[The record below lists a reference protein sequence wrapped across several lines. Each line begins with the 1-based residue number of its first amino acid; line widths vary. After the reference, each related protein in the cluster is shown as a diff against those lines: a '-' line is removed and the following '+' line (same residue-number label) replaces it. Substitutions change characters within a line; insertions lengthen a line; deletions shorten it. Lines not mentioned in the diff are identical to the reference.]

1 MSHDDTP
8 QESGADAE
16 RPTEPLSD
24 AADEETTGS
33 PEVAGTLE
41 SPGERPVVGRDTR
54 APREDRVLDERY
66 RVVDT
71 VGAGGMGTVLKVEDL
86 ALSEI
91 VALKLLHPDFAD
103 DADAL
108 DRFRHEVKLARRV
121 THRNVVRTYE
131 FGLDGDRPYLT
142 MEYIAGESLRDL
154 LDTAGPLPPERV
166 RTIAAA
172 IGRGLHAAH
181 RGGVLHHDLKPENIL
196 VADNGRVA
204 LSDFGI
210 AEALRHDDDTLS
222 DGGLRGT
229 PEYLSPEQV
238 GSGEVDQRADV
249 FAFGILLFEMIADQL
264 PWHANSVVEWA
275 TIRLREP
282 APSLSE
288 VAPDAP
294 DDLVGAVDASLA
306 RRADNRPQDLPEL
319 LELLDLDHTARGR
332 LDASFLRAQDDPA
345 DTPVPPTDT
354 SPAHAPTRQDTTVR
368 LAIAPFT
375 YKGPD
380 DRAYLGPGLRS
391 DLVHHL
397 SRLDDL
403 ELRMRDDQASDAARR
418 QTPRELG
425 RTLEVDVVVSGT
437 IRPAA
442 AGLAL
447 EVQLTSVRDETTL
460 WSDQFP
466 LNSERDPYVSNTVTR
481 HLAEQLGLPPEDA
494 DPPSSLPPRANALLM
509 QATDQLQA
517 NWYTDLEGAAA
528 HLERARRISRDHP
541 RVMAELAVARAR
553 QSYLDPQDRDRHV
566 DEATSLARRAIDES
580 DDDRLRPRI
589 ALAMTHFNAGRYGR
603 ASATLQAA
611 LVRDDNSA
619 PAHDLM
625 GRMLLEIGPLDRA
638 TDHLQRA
645 LELNPFLFRARWDLA
660 RGWGLRRRW
669 PNMVDAL
676 ADPVDDHSQELA
688 RAMHAARLS
697 LWHPAEPLDEAIDRN
712 RDELTSSPGP
722 FRELLD
728 VRETGT
734 FDADAHREVRQ
745 TAEATHQD
753 SRFGILV
760 LQTGAEM
767 ALYADDPDLA
777 FEFVD
782 AAIAKGLTDL
792 VWLQACP
799 LFDDHR
805 DDRRFIEA
813 RARTTGRVDSV
824 RYGESTE

>member
-1 MSHDDTP
+1 MTHDDTP
-8 QESGADAE
+8 HDSGAEAE

-24 AADEETTGS
+24 AADEATDTR
-33 PEVAGTLE
+33 PDIAGTLD
-41 SPGERPVVGRDTR
+41 SPGDRPVVGRDPR
-54 APREDRVLDERY
+54 APRDNRVIDERY

-71 VGAGGMGTVLKVEDL
+71 VGTGGMGTVLKVEDL

-91 VALKLLHPDFAD
+91 VALKLLHADFAD

-131 FGLDGDRPYLT
+131 FGLDSDRPYLT
-142 MEYIAGESLRDL
+142 MEYVAGESLRDL
-154 LDTAGPLPPERV
+154 LDAAGPLPADRA
-166 RTIAAA
+166 RTIAGA

-210 AEALRHDDDTLS
+210 AEALRPDDADGIS

-229 PEYLSPEQV
+229 PEYLSPEHV
-238 GSGEVDQRADV
+238 ESGDVDQRSDI
-249 FAFGILLFEMIADQL
+249 FAFGILLFEMLAGQL
-264 PWHANSVVEWA
+264 PWHAESIVEWA

-282 APSLSE
+282 APSLAD

-294 DDLVGAVDASLA
+294 EDLVRAVDASLA
-306 RRADNRPQDLPEL
+306 RRAENRPQDLPEL
-319 LELLDLDHTARGR
+319 LELLDLDHGGRGR
-332 LDASFLRAQDDPA
+332 LDASFLRAQEGPA
-345 DTPVPPTDT
+345 DTPVPTDM
-354 SPAHAPTRQDTTVR
+354 SPAHAPTREDTTVR
-368 LAIAPFT
+368 LAVAPFT
-375 YKGPD
+375 YEGPD
-380 DRAYLGPGLRS
+380 DRTYLGPGLRS

-403 ELRMRDDQASDAARR
+403 ELRMRDEHATDAARR
-418 QTPRELG
+418 QTPGKLG
-425 RTLEVDVVVSGT
+425 RTLEVDVVVSGA
-437 IRPAA
+437 IRSTA

-447 EVQLTSVRDETTL
+447 DIRLTSVRDETVL
-460 WSDQFP
+460 WSDRFP
-466 LNSERDPYVSNTVTR
+466 LDSDRDPYVSNTVTR
-481 HLAEQLGLPPEDA
+481 HLAEQLGLPPDDA
-494 DPPSSLPPRANALLM
+494 DPPTSLPPRANALLM
-509 QATDQLQA
+509 QATDRLRA
-517 NWYTDLEGAAA
+517 HWYTDLEDTVAQ
-528 HLERARRISRDHP
+528 LERARRISHDHP

-553 QSYLDPQDRDRHV
+553 QSYLDPRARDRHV

-580 DDDRLRPRI
+580 DSDRLRPRI
-589 ALAMTHFNAGRYGR
+589 ALAMAHFNAGRYGR
-603 ASATLQAA
+603 ASATLRAA
-611 LVRDDNSA
+611 LLRDDNSA

-669 PNMVDAL
+669 SRMVDVL
-676 ADPVDDHSQELA
+676 AEPVDDQSQELA

-697 LWHPAEPLDEAIDRN
+697 LWHPAEPLEAAIDRN
-712 RDELTSSPGP
+712 RDTLTSSPGP

-728 VRETGT
+728 VRATGT
-734 FDADAHREVRQ
+734 FDADAHHAVRQ
-745 TAEATHQD
+745 TVVETHHG

-767 ALYADDPDLA
+767 ALYAGDPDLA

-805 DDRRFIEA
+805 EDRRFIEA
-813 RARTTGRVDSV
+813 RARVTGRVDSV
-824 RYGESTE
+824 RYGEGKE